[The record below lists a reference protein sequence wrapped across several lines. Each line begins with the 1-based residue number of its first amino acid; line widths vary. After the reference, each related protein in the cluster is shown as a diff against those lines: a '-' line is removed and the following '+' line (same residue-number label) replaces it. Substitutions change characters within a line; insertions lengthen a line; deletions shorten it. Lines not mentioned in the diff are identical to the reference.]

1 MGSMN
6 IPMVDLKNQY
16 LKIKDEIDGGILE
29 TISSTQF
36 IGGEKVRTFKE
47 NLEKYLDVRH
57 VIPCANGTDALQ
69 IALMSLDLKP
79 GDEVIVPAFTYVAT
93 AEVIALLQLQP
104 VMVEVDPNT
113 FNLTADIFEK
123 AITPKTKAVV
133 PVHLFGQTCD
143 MEPIMAVAREH
154 GIYVIED
161 NAQTIGAT
169 YTYDDGHQA
178 KSGTIGHI
186 GTTSFYPSKNLGC
199 YGDGGAL
206 FTNDDQLAKRIQMIA
221 NHGQVTRYY
230 HDVIGCN
237 SRLDAIQAVVL
248 NTKLKYLDDYC
259 RARQKVAQYYDKAL
273 AGVAQLT
280 IPVRE
285 PKSNHVFH
293 QYVLRIDGNRDG
305 MVQYLKDKGVGC
317 MIYYPLPLHHQKAF
331 SPFFKG
337 GNLPIS
343 EQLCKEVFAIP
354 IHTEMEEQHLEYV
367 TQTIIQFFD

>member
-331 SPFFKG
+331 APFFKG